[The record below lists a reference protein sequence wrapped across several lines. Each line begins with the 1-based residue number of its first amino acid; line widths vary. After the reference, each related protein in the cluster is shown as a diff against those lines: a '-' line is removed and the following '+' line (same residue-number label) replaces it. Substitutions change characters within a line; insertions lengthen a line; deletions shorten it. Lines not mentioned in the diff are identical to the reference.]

1 MEGDDGLLAFLDRG
15 ARARNAAHGRVR
27 SELVSGGED
36 EVAEGEYDECLERG
50 QWFLRAGLREWGEA
64 ELESARRHCYDSPSR
79 MLDLAALFDEFA
91 MPWSSVRLYQRARDR
106 MPWQRRGAFAQDF
119 LWLLYPTPYPLQVLE
134 NASRGD
140 VAPHLAYAMIREE
153 SRFDVGAVSRVGAL
167 GLMQIMPET
176 GRWVARELELPGWVE
191 SDLLDPEVNVAF
203 GVWYA
208 STLMREADGD
218 PLWMLA
224 AYNAGPGNAR
234 RWFAG
239 AEATDAIGAVD
250 NIDFR
255 ETRQYV
261 QRIVESANIYHSLYF
276 APGGAGPLR

>member
-1 MEGDDGLLAFLDRG
+1 
-15 ARARNAAHGRVR
+15 
-27 SELVSGGED
+27 
-36 EVAEGEYDECLERG
+36 
-50 QWFLRAGLREWGEA
+50 
-64 ELESARRHCYDSPSR
+64 
-79 MLDLAALFDEFA
+79 
-91 MPWSSVRLYQRARDR
+91 
-106 MPWQRRGAFAQDF
+106 
-119 LWLLYPTPYPLQVLE
+119 
-134 NASRGD
+134 
-140 VAPHLAYAMIREE
+140 
-153 SRFDVGAVSRVGAL
+153 
-167 GLMQIMPET
+167 
-176 GRWVARELELPGWVE
+176 
-191 SDLLDPEVNVAF
+191 
-203 GVWYA
+203 
-208 STLMREADGD
+208 MREVDGD